1 MKLIRLTTTNNRAIF
16 DNNFNADI
24 TIPKNSKVALQNL
37 SIESPNSILVINS
50 TNNKIYYE
58 ISSAGNTLIELP
70 FGQFDKSN
78 YETLFRNI
86 SHSLNN
92 NTGFIDV
99 NNINNRREFG
109 LEWRCRKDT
118 NNKVNIQYQIGKY
131 LSYKELKTQWINA
144 NNKVRIVDSGNG
156 TYSSN
161 TGNPPTNTV
170 DNNIFLKNFIAR
182 GCGFLRARVNKLVNG
197 TDEDKSGFTIGL
209 TSKNM
214 LNLSNQDLEQ
224 NDLTYGLRVKLVNKG
239 QPNEQF
245 NYFTVLNGVE
255 TDTGQKV
262 QQYINNDKDNDY
274 LEVTI
279 NSGKIYFRKYDKDN
293 GQTPEELGDV
303 PYTAGQELFPFIIFY
318 ADKDNCEANGV
329 TYTESPYSSNPTLH
343 TINEPE
349 LGIGLSNPPVPTR
362 PKYPNFLQFQSIQ
375 VAEFLGFKNTRY
387 PIVGGISAVEYNWVA
402 DRLFTATTLADA
414 FIVLLDNIPLES
426 YDGFTNS
433 RKNILA
439 IVPQSNENGNVIYEP
454 STPYFIDIKNANDLL
469 LRQIKARIVLP
480 DYSEMDMEG
489 LATLTILIS

>member
-50 TNNKIYYE
+50 NNNKIYYE
-58 ISSAGNTLIELP
+58 ISSAGNTLIQLP

-86 SHSLNN
+86 SHSFNN
-92 NTGFIDV
+92 NTGFDGV
-99 NNINNRREFG
+99 KLTNNRREFG
-109 LEWRCRKDT
+109 LEWLCRKDA
-118 NNKVNIQYQIGKY
+118 NNKVNIQYKIGKY
-131 LSYKELKTQWINA
+131 LNKDLYTQWINDD
-144 NNKVRIVDSGNG
+144 NKVLIVSTGNG
-156 TYSSN
+156 SYSSN
-161 TGNPPTNTV
+161 IGNLPTNTV
-170 DNNIFLKNFIAR
+170 ENNIFLKNFIAR
-182 GCGFLRARVNKLVNG
+182 GCGFLRARVKKLVNT

-214 LNLSNQDLEQ
+214 INLSNQDLEQ

-239 QPNEQF
+239 QPNESF

-255 TDTGQKV
+255 TDTGIEV
-262 QQYINNDKDNDY
+262 EQYIDGDKDNDY

-279 NSGKIYFRKYDKDN
+279 NSGKIYFRKYDKTN
-293 GQTPEELGDV
+293 LQEPEELGDA

-318 ADKDNCEANGV
+318 ADKNNCEANGV
-329 TYTESPYSSNPTLH
+329 TYTESPYSLNPTLH

-349 LGIGLSNPPVPTR
+349 LGLGLSAPPVPTK
-362 PKYPNFLQFQSIQ
+362 PAYPNFLQFQSIQ
-375 VAEFLGFKNTRY
+375 LADFLGFKNIRY
-387 PIVGGISAVEYNWVA
+387 PISGGIKAVEYNWVA
-402 DRLFTATTLADA
+402 DKLFTATTLSDA

-439 IVPQSNENGNVIYEP
+439 IVPQSNENGSVIYEP